1 MHDKR
6 AAFGFSLAVWM
17 RQTKTDLLELDFVH
31 RVIFAVDST
40 GLEDGYPDFA
50 LAVLAYLVATAE
62 AAELAWRLPG
72 SMVCLAHCQHSTL
85 PALADRIIAGGRRRG
100 RRACACAPSVA
111 RRLVP
116 PQATVML
123 RP

>member
-1 MHDKR
+1 
-6 AAFGFSLAVWM
+6 M

-85 PALADRIIAGGRRRG
+85 PALADRITAGGDGGGAGGLVRALHLWLAALCPRR
-100 RRACACAPSVA
+100 
-111 RRLVP
+111 P
-116 PQATVML
+116 P
-123 RP
+123 